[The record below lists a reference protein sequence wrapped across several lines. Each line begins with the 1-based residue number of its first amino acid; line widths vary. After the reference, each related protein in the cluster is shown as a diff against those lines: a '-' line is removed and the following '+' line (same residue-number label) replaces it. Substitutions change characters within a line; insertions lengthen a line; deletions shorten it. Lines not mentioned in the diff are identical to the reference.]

1 MMDDPAFAD
10 TSATSFETTLLR
22 FPEQE
27 GSMTVRS
34 ELNAA
39 ACHSDFERQVA
50 GLLEHVRGVDAWVRN
65 YRLEWHIPWHDP
77 IHARWH
83 VYEPDFVA
91 RVALDGDG
99 ARYGYL
105 VIEVKGRQD
114 VRSDEKARAAEEW
127 CERLSAGAAPGV
139 DTAWRYVMLDDPS
152 KAAMGLRQAV
162 AELSGAGR

>member
-1 MMDDPAFAD
+1 MDDPALAD
-10 TSATSFETTLLR
+10 TAGASFETTLLR
-22 FPEQE
+22 PEPE
-27 GSMTVRS
+27 GAITGRS

-50 GLLEHVRGVDAWVRN
+50 GMLEHVEGVDAWVRN
-65 YRLEWHIPWHDP
+65 YRLDWHIPWHDP

-91 RVALDGDG
+91 RVPLDGDNG
-99 ARYGYL
+99 ACGHL

-127 CERLSAGAAPGV
+127 CRRLSDGAATGV
-139 DTAWRYVMLDDPS
+139 NAPWRYVMPDDPS
-152 KAAMGLRQAV
+152 KAATALRRAV
-162 AELSGAGR
+162 AELGGVGR

>member
-1 MMDDPAFAD
+1 
-10 TSATSFETTLLR
+10 
-22 FPEQE
+22 
-27 GSMTVRS
+27 MTVRS

-50 GLLEHVRGVDAWVRN
+50 GLLEYAPGVDAWVRN

-91 RVALDGDG
+91 RVPLVGGG
-99 ARYGYL
+99 AECGYL

-114 VRSDEKARAAEEW
+114 VRSDEKARAADEW
-127 CERLSAGAAPGV
+127 CERLTGGAAHGV
-139 DTAWRYVMLDDPS
+139 DAPRRYEMLGDPAR
-152 KAAMGLRQAV
+152 AAAELGRAV
-162 AELSGAGR
+162 AELGGAGR